1 MFLDRLQ
8 KWVTILYILSH
19 ATIFAWLEVEM
30 EGKHGWAVNLPTSC
44 AFGGWTW
51 YHIAMNLIVLLSVG
65 AVTRGY
71 DSIFKNKWEK
81 YVAGVLLYV
90 FRVAVWFC
98 VEDIMWF
105 VINKHYGIRK
115 YTKHDIF
122 WHADKTWILG
132 TILLNWFVLIGAIIL
147 GFVEKIATKKFTVF
161 VETGIATLFL
171 VVSCLISLSLT
182 YDSVEGLPD
191 KSVCFGSE
199 STAFNYTTDSCN
211 ICA

>member
-1 MFLDRLQ
+1 MLLNRLWFFLNRL
-8 KWVTILYILSH
+8 WPILYILSH

-51 YHIAMNLIVLLSVG
+51 YHIAMNLIVLLSVA

-71 DSIFKNKWEK
+71 DSTFKNIWEK

-122 WHADKTWILG
+122 WHADKTWFLG
-132 TILLNWFVLIGAIIL
+132 TILLNWFVFIGAIIL
-147 GFVEKIATKKFTVF
+147 GFVEKIATNKITVF
-161 VETGIATLFL
+161 VETGVATLFL

-191 KSVCFGSE
+191 KSVCFGSH
-199 STAFNYTTDSCN
+199 STVFN
-211 ICA
+211 

>member
-1 MFLDRLQ
+1 MFLNRLIP
-8 KWVTILYILSH
+8 ILYILAH

-51 YHIAMNLIVLLSVG
+51 YHIAMNIIVLLSVG
-65 AVTRGY
+65 AIQRGY
-71 DSIFKNKWEK
+71 DSIFKNIWEK
-81 YVAGVLLYV
+81 YVAGVLLYI

-105 VINKHYGIRK
+105 VINKHYGIHK

-122 WHADKTWILG
+122 WHADKTWFLG
-132 TILLNWFVLIGAIIL
+132 TILLNWFVFIGAIIL
-147 GFVEKIATKKFTVF
+147 GFVEKIATNKITVF
-161 VETGIATLFL
+161 VETGVATLFL

-191 KSVCFGSE
+191 KSVCFGSH
-199 STAFNYTTDSCN
+199 STVFN
-211 ICA
+211 